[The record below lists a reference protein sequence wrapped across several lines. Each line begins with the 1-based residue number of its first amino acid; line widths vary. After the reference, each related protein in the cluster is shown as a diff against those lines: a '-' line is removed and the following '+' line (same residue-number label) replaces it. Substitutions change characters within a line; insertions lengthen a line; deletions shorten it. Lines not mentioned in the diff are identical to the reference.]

1 LAELRESSLLFSL
14 ESLMAEERSRVVDE
28 RVAKEARQRADHA
41 EREAHERRRVEEE
54 ALRAAAERDRLLEAD
69 RRKRDELARLDG
81 IRVAEVERVR
91 DEAARKTAFE
101 TAAAG
106 RDHELKLAAI
116 HNAGGVRTL
125 RGALAATSLAAL
137 AAFASM
143 GWLELSIHPARTARL
158 EADLTRATVAE
169 RGRAD
174 NAEQALKASEAV
186 RRLLEERLKVREA
199 TPRATADTTTPKPP
213 PIRVPT
219 RGTRAPSSKGG
230 SCKGDPNDPLNGC
243 LPG

>member
-1 LAELRESSLLFSL
+1 MAELRESSLLFSL

-28 RVAKEARQRADHA
+28 RVAKEARQRADLA
-41 EREAHERRRVEEE
+41 EREAYERRRVEEE

-69 RRKRDELARLDG
+69 RRKRDEQARLDG

-91 DEAARKTAFE
+91 DEASRKATFE

-125 RGALAATSLAAL
+125 RGVLAATSLAAL
-137 AAFASM
+137 AAFAAVV
-143 GWLELSIHPARTARL
+143 WLELSVHPARLARL

-174 NAEQALKASEAV
+174 SAEQALKASEGV
-186 RRLLEERLKVREA
+186 RRLLEEKLHARDA
-199 TPRATADTTTPKPP
+199 TPVAPPPADTRRTVPARPP
-213 PIRVPT
+213 THGPRPPSVRPPT
-219 RGTRAPSSKGG
+219 
-230 SCKGDPNDPLNGC
+230 CKGDPNDPLNGC